1 MLGDRQAPAERDQLP
16 DDVLALVGLVRK
28 HAPPANRAREREPA
42 YSRFRV
48 LVSERMEV
56 VFQPCGAVGF
66 GDRFEFAGLSVEFP
80 ASRLDGI
87 VLVGLGLVFFEL
99 VDMGVYVQNQYSY
112 EYTLASG
119 QSDSLVNEVQKSV
132 LISENEWAAL

>member
-1 MLGDRQAPAERDQLP
+1 
-16 DDVLALVGLVRK
+16 
-28 HAPPANRAREREPA
+28 
-42 YSRFRV
+42 
-48 LVSERMEV
+48 MEV

-66 GDRFEFAGLSVEFP
+66 GDGFEFAGLSVEFP

-99 VDMGVYVQNQYSY
+99 VGRYGRNQYSY